1 MLPLLM
7 DRLRERTES
16 SACSCSALP
25 LRLQVREEPGC
36 YQTLHLFTT
45 SYVLP
50 GVSPA
55 LIRADAALAH
65 KASHWVSS
73 ISFSGTIPNSPC
85 EEEGISAVG
94 LRLCLFAHPQCK
106 LSLLL
111 LTGPSLLTDGLP
123 VCEHILVDSEEIQN
137 KSLFYYSLLPALTT
151 CMPFPEAVLQ
161 FCKSFT
167 SGSGVLSLVMDNLS
181 MQCDSLF

>member
-1 MLPLLM
+1 MLPLSWT
-7 DRLRERTES
+7 DFVRELR
-16 SACSCSALP
+16 AMLAHAVLLP

-36 YQTLHLFTT
+36 YQTLRLFTT

-111 LTGPSLLTDGLP
+111 LTGLSLLTDGLP

>member
-1 MLPLLM
+1 MLPLSWT
-7 DRLRERTES
+7 DSVRELR
-16 SACSCSALP
+16 AVLAHAVLLL